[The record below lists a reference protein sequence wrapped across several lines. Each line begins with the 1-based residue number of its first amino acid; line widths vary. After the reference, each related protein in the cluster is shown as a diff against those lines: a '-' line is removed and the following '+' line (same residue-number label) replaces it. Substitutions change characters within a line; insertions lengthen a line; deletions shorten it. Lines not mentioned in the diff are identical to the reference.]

1 MLPGEGKEGIDRSA
15 MGIFTLIFILI
26 LIFIL
31 VVRSLDGV
39 AALKS
44 RAM

>member
-15 MGIFTLIFILI
+15 MGIFIFIFILSC
-26 LIFIL
+26 IL